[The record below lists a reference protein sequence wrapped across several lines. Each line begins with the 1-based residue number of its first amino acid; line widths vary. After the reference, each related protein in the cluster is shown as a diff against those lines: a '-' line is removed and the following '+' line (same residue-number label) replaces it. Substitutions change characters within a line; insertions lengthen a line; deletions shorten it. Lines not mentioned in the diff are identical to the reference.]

1 MKKTSWKKW
10 TALFAAGLTAAAL
23 TGCGPWG
30 GSNDDCSCD
39 ISPSFATE
47 SKPVIYLYPESQTD
61 VTVTLDYAGTLTT
74 TYPAYNSGWE
84 VTAFPDGTLINHADG
99 QEYSYLFWEGD
110 SPANYDLSEGW
121 CVPGDETAAFL
132 QETLAEIGLTPREY
146 NEFIVYWLPL
156 MENNPYNLITFQG
169 DAYTD
174 GAKLSI
180 TPEPDS
186 LLRVFMAWMPLDEPV
201 EIEPPET
208 QPFEREGFTVVEWG
222 GAEIGKENVR

>member
-1 MKKTSWKKW
+1 MKKTIWKKW

-30 GSNDDCSCD
+30 IGDDNSNGSCNAPLSSETND
-39 ISPSFATE
+39 A
-47 SKPVIYLYPESQTD
+47 KPVIYLYPESQTD

-74 TYPAYNSGWE
+74 TYPAYRDVWK
-84 VTAFPDGTLINHADG
+84 VTASPDGTLINHADG
-99 QEYSYLFWEGD
+99 REYSYLFWEGD

-121 CVPGDETAAFL
+121 CVPGNETAEFL

-156 MENNPYNLITFQG
+156 MEDNPYNLITFQG

-180 TPEPDS
+180 TPKPDS
-186 LLRVFMAWMPLDEPV
+186 LLRVFMAWMPLEEPM
-201 EIEPPET
+201 EIDAPEIK
-208 QPFEREGFTVVEWG
+208 PFERNGFTVVEWG
-222 GAEIGKENVR
+222 GAEIP

>member
-1 MKKTSWKKW
+1 MKRNISLT
-10 TALFAAGLTAAAL
+10 LIGLLAAGIL
-23 TGCGPWG
+23 TGCV
-30 GSNDDCSCD
+30 ND
-39 ISPSFATE
+39 AE
-47 SKPVIYLYPESQTD
+47 SAKSAKPVIYLYPETAIEVS
-61 VTVTLDYAGTLTT
+61 VELDFDGTLTT
-74 TYPAYNSGWE
+74 TYPAYRDVWK
-84 VTAFPDGTLINHADG
+84 VTASPDGTLINHADG

-110 SPANYDLSEGW
+110 SPANYDLTEGW
-121 CVPGDETAAFL
+121 CIPGDETAEFL
-132 QETLAEIGLTPREY
+132 QKTLAEIGLTPREY

-169 DAYTD
+169 NAYTD

>member
-74 TYPAYNSGWE
+74 TYPAYHSGWE

-99 QEYSYLFWEGD
+99 KEYSYLFWEGD
-110 SPANYDLSEGW
+110 RDAGYDL
-121 CVPGDETAAFL
+121 
-132 QETLAEIGLTPREY
+132 
-146 NEFIVYWLPL
+146 
-156 MENNPYNLITFQG
+156 
-169 DAYTD
+169 
-174 GAKLSI
+174 
-180 TPEPDS
+180 
-186 LLRVFMAWMPLDEPV
+186 
-201 EIEPPET
+201 
-208 QPFEREGFTVVEWG
+208 
-222 GAEIGKENVR
+222 